1 MYTCWSLFYL
11 VFKSSTSHS
20 RPHSLRLSLPS
31 ATSNTAQLFIVLLL
45 CLLCITSELRAS
57 LSLLTSYMFAFLSM
71 GNTESCSPDARWE
84 RLATTAPGSRDRD
97 SFQLTMAWPPLLGDS
112 HSRPTPFPGDVATD
126 QLTKARC
133 ESLAIL
139 VEHRTTLKGRSV
151 WRDPPEGGSSLC
163 LTLLPPHPV
172 CRDGSHV
179 SPQQTSRAQN
189 SVREAAPWKTRTPA
203 HGLHPSFAHFSRCVV
218 SLDFSHRGNA
228 SCPQCTQVSLLS
240 AAPL

>member
-31 ATSNTAQLFIVLLL
+31 TTSNTAQLFIVLLL

-71 GNTESCSPDARWE
+71 GNTETCSPDARWE
-84 RLATTAPGSRDRD
+84 GLATTAPGSRDRD
-97 SFQLTMAWPPLLGDS
+97 SFQLTMVWPPLLGDS

-151 WRDPPEGGSSLC
+151 WRDPPEGG
-163 LTLLPPHPV
+163 TTAQLLPLLDPAPSTPRLQGWV
-172 CRDGSHV
+172 PRE
-179 SPQQTSRAQN
+179 SPTNIPGPKLRPGGRSLENPNPSTRA
-189 SVREAAPWKTRTPA
+189 
-203 HGLHPSFAHFSRCVV
+203 PSFIC
-218 SLDFSHRGNA
+218 SLFTLHGF
-228 SCPQCTQVSLLS
+228 P
-240 AAPL
+240 